1 MNLRAKET
9 EECQIQI
16 ELVSCLFVYFQV
28 TSPMQWRFSI
38 QTTSTNG
45 TKGWMA
51 TPTRMTFRRSS
62 KRPLTSPLIFGKFCC
77 KFFVIDMVAFMQG
90 GKDQIVSVNIN

>member
-45 TKGWMA
+45 TNIFPTALKNATLDVLEEWMKK
-51 TPTRMTFRRSS
+51 TP
-62 KRPLTSPLIFGKFCC
+62 
-77 KFFVIDMVAFMQG
+77 D
-90 GKDQIVSVNIN
+90 D

>member
-62 KRPLTSPLIFGKFCC
+62 KRPLTSPAHFWKILL
-77 KFFVIDMVAFMQG
+77 
-90 GKDQIVSVNIN
+90 QISFNFILKKPCLKVQKI